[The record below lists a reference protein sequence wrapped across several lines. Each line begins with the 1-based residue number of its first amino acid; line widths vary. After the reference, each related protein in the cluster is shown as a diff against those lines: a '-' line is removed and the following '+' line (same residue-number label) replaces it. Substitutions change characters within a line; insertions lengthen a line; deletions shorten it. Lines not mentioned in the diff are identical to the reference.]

1 MSAEIGKPTS
11 RESVIMELMYS
22 LSCFERKFAVVS
34 EMFGARCFAR
44 EVETPR
50 DESRDMCVLRTE
62 P

>member
-1 MSAEIGKPTS
+1 M
-11 RESVIMELMYS
+11 
-22 LSCFERKFAVVS
+22 SCFDRKFAVAS
-34 EMFGARCFAR
+34 EMFWARCFAR